1 MCSSHTESICEM
13 VQPNC
18 PSLKSSGN
26 PGCLDQGSIE
36 HVDGACN
43 EEPVGL
49 EPLNISRKAAGTRHA
64 MKCLLTTMC
73 SEWFCYLDDEM
84 AYKRKRIGPK
94 EELNLMKK
102 TRGVFKLAWKIS

>member
-1 MCSSHTESICEM
+1 
-13 VQPNC
+13 
-18 PSLKSSGN
+18 
-26 PGCLDQGSIE
+26 
-36 HVDGACN
+36 
-43 EEPVGL
+43 
-49 EPLNISRKAAGTRHA
+49 